1 MILFELCN
9 RGTIRIMNK
18 VKAIAAGCYV
28 TEYFI
33 SLLVFEDQVFVKLFL
48 LDLTR
53 FGRHVLDRQHKVLS
67 TM

>member
-1 MILFELCN
+1 MD
-9 RGTIRIMNK
+9 K

-48 LDLTR
+48 LDLAR
-53 FGRHVLDRQHKVLS
+53 FGRHVLDRQHEVLS